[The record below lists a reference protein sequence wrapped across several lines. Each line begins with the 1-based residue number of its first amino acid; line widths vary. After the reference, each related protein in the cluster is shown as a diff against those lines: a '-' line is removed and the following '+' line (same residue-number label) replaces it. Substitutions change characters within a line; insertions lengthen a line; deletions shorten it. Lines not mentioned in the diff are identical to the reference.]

1 MGPATPIPQL
11 RTHCCSVAY
20 QKAPGSGVCREAR
33 DGVCVMYKEEM
44 RSVQTAGTC
53 TTSPEKC
60 NPDAC
65 NVQIGNSIY
74 CSRCKDESSEF
85 PINGVCTNQKDDNT
99 CTAGG
104 VCTSCKEGY
113 FLHKGG
119 CYKKGEEPGSLIC
132 KPTGSTVGVCDEC
145 QAGYFKNPSA
155 ANNKQS
161 CIACSDTSII
171 DSVTGVDGCTAC
183 SGPTLA
189 GTQDAPKTTT
199 CSACSNSKIVK
210 TAKDKT
216 TSCIEE
222 ADCTKAE
229 GFFIDSTS
237 GKKCSACNENC
248 KTCSGAAAQ
257 CISCKT
263 DTPYLKKDTDS
274 DTGICVDAADCT
286 NGHTYYA
293 DDTVDPT
300 SGKLCRKCAEGGV
313 TVCTKCEK
321 IESGVV
327 CKECPGPDN
336 TIFDLG
342 RKSCVAECPADSSPD
357 TDSVCV
363 QQGFRLFLQRTS
375 GYLRCGYP
383 HRRRVLCHKKK

>member
-1 MGPATPIPQL
+1 
-11 RTHCCSVAY
+11 
-20 QKAPGSGVCREAR
+20 
-33 DGVCVMYKEEM
+33 MYKEEM